1 VNRTPPSPRLR
12 AGLTLTGAL
21 AVALFAASALP
32 AVAQEP
38 PPESTTTTTDS
49 TTTTVAET
57 TTTVPGDPS
66 TTTTTT
72 LPPPPAP
79 PDPGAGEEIVPEPVP
94 APEVVVPPAVAEGP
108 YAGQPPFATFVGRV
122 VSVDVLSA
130 RLASEGAQAA
140 LASARANRERLETEV
155 ASLIQQL
162 SEGASRYLRIAQRL
176 AAADL
181 ALRERAVEAYLNGG
195 YDREALPSLLD
206 SANATDFASRRA
218 LMNGLIAGDQDTIA
232 RYQRARDRAADD
244 QVEAARTLADLRS
257 ELDQAVT
264 TEQQAEFMVR
274 ATAFEVAVTSAGGS
288 MVIHGFGF
296 PVADPHSFID
306 SFGAPRMTGTPYA
319 HWHEGTDIFAP
330 AGTPLIAAER
340 GVITR
345 MGQAVLGGTVVW
357 LKGESGTSY
366 YYAHLSGYAPG
377 ITAGMLVEAGTIIGY
392 VGNTGNAATTPP
404 HLHFEIH
411 PGGGGPINPYPL
423 LVVADSYE
431 TQTQPG

>member
-1 VNRTPPSPRLR
+1 
-12 AGLTLTGAL
+12 
-21 AVALFAASALP
+21 
-32 AVAQEP
+32 
-38 PPESTTTTTDS
+38 
-49 TTTTVAET
+49 
-57 TTTVPGDPS
+57 
-66 TTTTTT
+66 
-72 LPPPPAP
+72 
-79 PDPGAGEEIVPEPVP
+79 
-94 APEVVVPPAVAEGP
+94 
-108 YAGQPPFATFVGRV
+108 
-122 VSVDVLSA
+122 
-130 RLASEGAQAA
+130 
-140 LASARANRERLETEV
+140 
-155 ASLIQQL
+155 
-162 SEGASRYLRIAQRL
+162 
-176 AAADL
+176 
-181 ALRERAVEAYLNGG
+181 
-195 YDREALPSLLD
+195 
-206 SANATDFASRRA
+206 
-218 LMNGLIAGDQDTIA
+218 
-232 RYQRARDRAADD
+232 
-244 QVEAARTLADLRS
+244 
-257 ELDQAVT
+257 
-264 TEQQAEFMVR
+264 MVR

-296 PVADPHSFID
+296 PVADPHSFTD